1 MIQRITLRDFKGV
14 KKGTID
20 LSRFTVLTGGNNTG
34 KSTIL
39 EAIFLLPNPLRN
51 TPYGLAATTLQ
62 ELHSTLE
69 SRSLLF
75 LLHNYTAE
83 KAQVTYSTDKGE
95 VTLDFWKDNSKMLIA
110 LRLGNVPTTVI
121 GWLTQREH
129 ELYNEGKPGEVLD
142 AAKSR
147 CGETLYYS
155 PKLTGKAWEFLR
167 GSWVK
172 VAGQATRMA
181 AEFTSRLVSE
191 KYTDITLEPL
201 LEGELSM
208 NLYEEGK
215 RVRLGDVGSGVQHV
229 ITVILL
235 HAIVAPQVLLWDDVE
250 ASMNPRLLYY
260 TLEWLIDLAKQG
272 TQVILATQSI
282 DVVRTASIML
292 EDVDWA
298 TIQLLKLENGELK
311 AKPHTPREAQ
321 ELAQAGIDIRTGDIL
336 I

>member
-1 MIQRITLRDFKGV
+1 
-14 KKGTID
+14 
-20 LSRFTVLTGGNNTG
+20 
-34 KSTIL
+34 
-39 EAIFLLPNPLRN
+39 
-51 TPYGLAATTLQ
+51 
-62 ELHSTLE
+62 
-69 SRSLLF
+69 
-75 LLHNYTAE
+75 
-83 KAQVTYSTDKGE
+83 
-95 VTLDFWKDNSKMLIA
+95 
-110 LRLGNVPTTVI
+110 
-121 GWLTQREH
+121 TQREH
-129 ELYNEGKPGEVLD
+129 ELYTEGKPGEVLD
-142 AAKSR
+142 AAKR
-147 CGETLYYS
+147 QCGETLYYS

-215 RVRLGDVGSGVQHV
+215 RVRLGDIGSGVQHV

-235 HAIVAPQVLLWDDVE
+235 HALVAPQVLLWDDVE

-272 TQVILATQSI
+272 TQVVLATQSI